1 MDEKTRRK
9 GHDDDYNGF
18 ETTAAEDA
26 VAKLHKMIA
35 EEATNDVLRCQV
47 RFIKKLRKNAP
58 PQETNWT
65 LDRAENQLFQ
75 HIRLNENKDDIR
87 LQSDT
92 VQRLNAALT
101 PSKSTLQNHHR

>member
-1 MDEKTRRK
+1 MEEKRRRK

-18 ETTAAEDA
+18 ETTAAKDA

-47 RFIKKLRKNAP
+47 RFIKKLLKNAP

-65 LDRAENQLFQ
+65 LDHGETRLFEL
-75 HIRLNENKDDIR
+75 IKRNKNKDDIR
-87 LQSDT
+87 LQSDI
-92 VQRLNAALT
+92 VQHLNGAPP